1 MNSVEA
7 AANAGKVRVMVTN
20 FGIHSPEYWANETA
34 RGLIVVDPE
43 ISDKRGE
50 YAEALRAKVESVL
63 VEAFRS
69 IRATSPDSEIWKT
82 TLSAH
87 AVILRY
93 AARTPWEREFA
104 NESIAVMMRETIF
117 RNLRTAADLAVRTE

>member
-7 AANAGKVRVMVTN
+7 ACNAGKVRVMVTN
-20 FGIHSPEYWANETA
+20 FGTHSPEYWANETA

-50 YAEALRAKVESVL
+50 YAKELRAKAESVL

-69 IRATSPDSEIWKT
+69 IKATSADSEIWRT
-82 TLSAH
+82 TIAAH